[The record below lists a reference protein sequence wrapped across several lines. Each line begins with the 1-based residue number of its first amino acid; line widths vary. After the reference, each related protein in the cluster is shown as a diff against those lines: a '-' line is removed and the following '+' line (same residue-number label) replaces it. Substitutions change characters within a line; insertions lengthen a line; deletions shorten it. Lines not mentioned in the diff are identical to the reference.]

1 MNDACLP
8 TGRNSSNAKFILFLK
23 HIIGLV
29 LKIEHFM
36 IFAVFIVSLL
46 ETSIKYDCR
55 NAF

>member
-1 MNDACLP
+1 MP
-8 TGRNSSNAKFILFLK
+8 VYRQ
-23 HIIGLV
+23 V
-29 LKIEHFM
+29 EIEHFM